1 MCRGVEVEVPLI
13 VDIKKQTCSD
23 KKKIP
28 TANTKHVNFK
38 RDKKNIYIY
47 IIIGIYIHFKP

>member
-47 IIIGIYIHFKP
+47 NYWNIYTF